1 MIGKY
6 ITNLRLNE
14 KSKII
19 MQTKM
24 TEEITAIIV
33 TIKL

>member
-6 ITNLRLNE
+6 ITKLRLNK
-14 KSKII
+14 KSKVI

-33 TIKL
+33 RISL